1 MKLTLNIEPGL
12 IEQIKAVAK
21 KRNVSLSKVTENLF
35 KKEVENEEEPFRMKS
50 EQELPEWI
58 RNLQINGDVIPDFDH
73 KAAYGKHLEEKYG
86 L

>member
-35 KKEVENEEEPFRMKS
+35 KKEVEIDAEPFRMKS
-50 EQELPEWI
+50 EEELPEWV
-58 RNLQINGDVIPDFDH
+58 RNFKISGDPIPDFDH
-73 KAAYGKHLEEKYG
+73 KAEYGKHLEEKYG